1 MSSMKVK
8 EVMIPLTEY
17 ATISQ
22 DATLYQAVLALEE
35 TYAYT
40 DQQKHKH
47 RAILVYDS
55 DKRVVGK
62 LNHLSIL
69 LALDPQFQDV
79 GDVNMLTRFGFGP
92 SFLRNITRDF
102 ELLQKPL
109 DDICKKAARIT
120 LRNIMR
126 VPTKEEYIEQEAS
139 INEGIHLLAIGR
151 FQSLLVKQ
159 GEDVVGVF
167 RLSDVYHIILEMMKQ
182 CELKE

>member
-1 MSSMKVK
+1 MSSRKVK

-22 DATLYQAVLALEE
+22 EATLYQAVLALEE
-35 TYAYT
+35 TYAHT

-47 RAILVYDS
+47 RALLVYDG
-55 DKRVVGK
+55 DKRIVGK
-62 LNHLSIL
+62 LSHLSIL
-69 LALDPQFQDV
+69 RALDPKFQDV

-92 SFLRNITRDF
+92 AFLRNITRDF

-109 DDICKKAARIT
+109 DDICKKAAKIT
-120 LRNIMR
+120 VRKIMQI
-126 VPTKEEYIEQEAS
+126 PTKEEYIEQEAS

-159 GEDVVGVF
+159 GEEVVGVL
-167 RLSDVYHIILEMMKQ
+167 RLSDAYHIILEMMKK
-182 CELKE
+182 CELPE